1 MLTLSTHLLQR
12 EGGDKKKSM
21 SRSKIFVAVA
31 GVASVAACLGLTAT
45 VSFPSRTIL
54 SPVYTAN
61 TKPDLAWNGLPEKYQ
76 GNPVFEDMDH
86 TDDHYT
92 KDNKDPF
99 GPKGQYGMW
108 MNIQGDTINSFGC
121 GPKGPMECFTGTT
134 PGQHWANRETRGR
147 MLPKMKVAQGT
158 RLAGNAGWNGLVTP
172 GIPFDENSDEKVT
185 PDPFNMNGQYGY
197 YMGIQVRNPNLS
209 TMNPEPE
216 PPTLV
221 TCDIVRCLDP
231 LLPIAT
237 KLDNLILLLFSNPN
251 LFPPNPAAGRYE
263 VSWCFVGLRTW
274 RYTILWPSNPP
285 NLKNPP
291 NLLEPKPYPSFSP
304 SLSLSPEN
312 PNPNLSVHNSLTL
325 PTSVPTL

>member
-45 VSFPSRTIL
+45 VSFPSRTVL

-185 PDPFNMNGQYGY
+185 PDP
-197 YMGIQVRNPNLS
+197 
-209 TMNPEPE
+209 
-216 PPTLV
+216 
-221 TCDIVRCLDP
+221 
-231 LLPIAT
+231 
-237 KLDNLILLLFSNPN
+237 LI
-251 LFPPNPAAGRYE
+251 
-263 VSWCFVGLRTW
+263 
-274 RYTILWPSNPP
+274 
-285 NLKNPP
+285 
-291 NLLEPKPYPSFSP
+291 
-304 SLSLSPEN
+304 
-312 PNPNLSVHNSLTL
+312 
-325 PTSVPTL
+325 